1 MEYLKRLVNILVRYN
16 IEIQAVEIFEDCIRL
31 TSETDDVLSIPYDIL
46 DTSKEGIARLV
57 LFSFDP
63 DRAASP
69 YWKYHDWY
77 TLEEESNL
85 N

>member
-1 MEYLKRLVNILVRYN
+1 MEYLKRLVNILVRYR

-31 TSETDDVLSIPYDIL
+31 TSENGTVLSLPYDIL

-57 LFSFDP
+57 LFAFDP
-63 DRAASP
+63 DRAASS